1 MNINTTTHTP
11 SNYTTLLVTRT
22 RTCTCTGPAV
32 TVNGMSGSSY
42 LSLDHVAF
50 VGWGTHAAR
59 LGEGSIHIMDCLF
72 VASITS
78 DSDRGH
84 FYVARGAVGTGNQ
97 QQFKVRRS
105 TAADAVWKVTDSS
118 ITQVAAAFQPP
129 TPMLAASIL
138 SVAGSTTPHA
148 YIAAAIPLVYAPKR
162 AVRKLATS
170 FRYGAMNVQ

>member
-1 MNINTTTHTP
+1 MPFVNINPTHTP
-11 SNYTTLLVTRT
+11 SNYTTLLVNRT

-32 TVNGMSGSSY
+32 TVNGMGGSSY

-59 LGEGSIHIMDCLF
+59 LGEGSIHIMDCSF

-84 FYVARGAVGTGNQ
+84 FYVARGTGN

-105 TAADAVWKVTDSS
+105 TAADAAWKVTDSS

-129 TPMLAASIL
+129 TPMLAASTV

-170 FRYGAMNVQ
+170 FRYGANERTVT